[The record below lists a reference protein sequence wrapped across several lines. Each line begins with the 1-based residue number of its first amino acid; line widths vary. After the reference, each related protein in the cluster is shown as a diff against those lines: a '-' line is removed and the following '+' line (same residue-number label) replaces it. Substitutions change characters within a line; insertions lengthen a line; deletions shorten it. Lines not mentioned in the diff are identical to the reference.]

1 MPAML
6 MLPACVHTSM
16 GDDALAHPGNETGG
30 TILGVRRGT
39 EFIGVINIPAGSAA
53 RRTAVNYS
61 PDTAW
66 QQEIV
71 DVVTQ
76 RLRHLA
82 YIADWHI
89 HPGSF
94 DRPSSH
100 DLRTARHIVSDIA
113 WDSPA
118 VVFPIG
124 VREMGKVRFR
134 AYLMKRETL
143 EFEEIPIVVLQDHDP
158 RVIAG
163 LTGMDATIMEASD
176 EAQAPHDT
184 GGERRSRSSRS
195 ILRRIAAGLRN
206 RSTR

>member
-6 MLPACVHTSM
+6 MLPACVYNSM

-39 EFIGVINIPAGSAA
+39 EFIGAINIPAGSAA

-66 QQEIV
+66 QQQIV
-71 DVVTQ
+71 DVITQ

-94 DRPSSH
+94 DRPSAH
-100 DLRTARHIVSDIA
+100 DLRTARHIVSDST

-158 RVIAG
+158 RVITA
-163 LTGMDATIMEASD
+163 LTGMDATNLEAFN
-176 EAQAPHDT
+176 EIEAPHDT
-184 GGERRSRSSRS
+184 GGERRGRSSRS
-195 ILRRIAAGLRN
+195 SLRRFTTGIRN
-206 RSTR
+206 RPTG